1 MEKARHLMENPRSQ
15 GEERRAKEKNG
26 LRNHSQ
32 KTKIGLDQGIF
43 PARGIGETGWVLE
56 LM

>member
-1 MEKARHLMENPRSQ
+1 MENPRSQ
-15 GEERRAKEKNG
+15 GEEQRAKEKNG

-32 KTKIGLDQGIF
+32 KTKISLDQGIF
-43 PARGIGETGWVLE
+43 PAPGIGETGWVLE